1 MKLIVGLKLR
11 VVFSNYYQTN
21 TKYQYFYQVDIISK
35 SWLRFV
41 CIHIYK
47 RKLLME
53 PSTFIKKSIG
63 PLCKDYKPSLTY
75 FHTFRKLNERQL
87 SHWPLFWSN
96 AVSHEFISLKM
107 SHLSQIDTVSTV
119 SLIFSQLCT
128 PSQPHPLLPQL
139 LTIKPPIHVHLST
152 GDQTRGSL
160 SKPQKCKVS
169 TTLWTYE
176 KY

>member
-1 MKLIVGLKLR
+1 MYVFIYMKGNYLWSHPHSSKNLLALFAKTISPLWLI
-11 VVFSNYYQTN
+11 
-21 TKYQYFYQVDIISK
+21 
-35 SWLRFV
+35 
-41 CIHIYK
+41 
-47 RKLLME
+47 
-53 PSTFIKKSIG
+53 FI
-63 PLCKDYKPSLTY
+63 P
-75 FHTFRKLNERQL
+75 RKLNERQL
-87 SHWPLFWSN
+87 SHWPSFWSN

-160 SKPQKCKVS
+160 SKPQKCKAS
-169 TTLWTYE
+169 TTLWKYE

>member
-1 MKLIVGLKLR
+1 
-11 VVFSNYYQTN
+11 
-21 TKYQYFYQVDIISK
+21 
-35 SWLRFV
+35 
-41 CIHIYK
+41 
-47 RKLLME
+47 ME

-63 PLCKDYKPSLTY
+63 PISPLWLIFIP
-75 FHTFRKLNERQL
+75 RKLNERQL
-87 SHWPLFWSN
+87 SHWLLFWSN
-96 AVSHEFISLKM
+96 AVSHEYISLKM

-128 PSQPHPLLPQL
+128 PSQPHPPLPQL
-139 LTIKPPIHVHLST
+139 LTIKPPIPVHLST

-176 KY
+176 IIKIVLDFNNVNGSNYYLTYQNINNL